1 MRATGPCWYAKWY
14 RATKPV
20 IRALGRAWVVVD
32 HESEWKPRRGRP
44 SDDALTESQAGQ
56 RMLEVIREHS
66 EQQTRLERAVEA
78 RRRDGVT
85 FRELAAEY
93 LLWLE
98 DVKDAKPS
106 TLSGHRYLLAEPGA
120 GHRRGNG
127 RADGF
132 IMAALGDQPAS
143 RISTR
148 DIENVLRRVA
158 APRERRV
165 VDEAG
170 TRRTITTRV
179 APRTVNQHRQLMRA
193 IFTYAIRPSTYGLPT
208 NPAKFANRRREPEP
222 ARLPFTL
229 RSRLRLSRG
238 RWRTACIE
246 MRARLR
252 WARTS
257 RPLAD
262 WTTAA
267 TPS

>member
-56 RMLEVIREHS
+56 RMLEVIREHN

-158 APRERRV
+158 APR
-165 VDEAG
+165 
-170 TRRTITTRV
+170 
-179 APRTVNQHRQLMRA
+179 
-193 IFTYAIRPSTYGLPT
+193 
-208 NPAKFANRRREPEP
+208 K
-222 ARLPFTL
+222 ARGR
-229 RSRLRLSRG
+229 RSRHEADDHDARRPTHGQPASAADARDLHLRDP
-238 RWRTACIE
+238 AE
-246 MRARLR
+246 HV
-252 WARTS
+252 WA
-257 RPLAD
+257 AD
-262 WTTAA
+262 QPREVCQ
-267 TPS
+267 PSS